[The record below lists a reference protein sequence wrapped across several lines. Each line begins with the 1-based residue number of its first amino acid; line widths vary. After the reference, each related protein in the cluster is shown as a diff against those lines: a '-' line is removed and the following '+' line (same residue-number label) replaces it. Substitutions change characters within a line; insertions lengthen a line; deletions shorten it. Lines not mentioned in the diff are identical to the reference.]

1 MIAVWQIIP
10 ALRMGNTVVIK
21 PSEYTSIGTLE
32 MVRLMADILPVGV
45 INSVTGK
52 GDVGSRLV
60 DHPDVNKIMF
70 TGSTETGLKIAAR
83 AAARLVPVTLELG
96 GNDAAVVLEDAEPSK
111 IAADLFWG
119 AFLNGG
125 QTCACAKRIYVHESI
140 HDELINQFKTLL
152 KAMPVGDGMKPGIA
166 FGPLQN
172 KVQLDKV
179 VHLLDD
185 AKSEGATV
193 YEGYEPSEKNGYFM
207 PLTIVTGIKDGCRLV
222 DEEQFGPVLPII
234 SYSNLDDV
242 IKAANKLAVG
252 LGASVWSSNIQ
263 RAQAVAIQLEAGTV
277 WINKHGAVHPLVPF
291 GGLKKS
297 GMGVEFGV
305 EGLKAV
311 CQTRVITTFK

>member
-1 MIAVWQIIP
+1 M
-10 ALRMGNTVVIK
+10 
-21 PSEYTSIGTLE
+21 
-32 MVRLMADILPVGV
+32 
-45 INSVTGK
+45 
-52 GDVGSRLV
+52 
-60 DHPDVNKIMF
+60 
-70 TGSTETGLKIAAR
+70 
-83 AAARLVPVTLELG
+83 
-96 GNDAAVVLEDAEPSK
+96 
-111 IAADLFWG
+111 
-119 AFLNGG
+119 
-125 QTCACAKRIYVHESI
+125 HESI

>member
-1 MIAVWQIIP
+1 
-10 ALRMGNTVVIK
+10 
-21 PSEYTSIGTLE
+21 
-32 MVRLMADILPVGV
+32 
-45 INSVTGK
+45 
-52 GDVGSRLV
+52 
-60 DHPDVNKIMF
+60 
-70 TGSTETGLKIAAR
+70 
-83 AAARLVPVTLELG
+83 
-96 GNDAAVVLEDAEPSK
+96 
-111 IAADLFWG
+111 
-119 AFLNGG
+119 
-125 QTCACAKRIYVHESI
+125 
-140 HDELINQFKTLL
+140 
-152 KAMPVGDGMKPGIA
+152 
-166 FGPLQN
+166 
-172 KVQLDKV
+172 
-179 VHLLDD
+179 
-185 AKSEGATV
+185 
-193 YEGYEPSEKNGYFM
+193 M